1 MKAINVLLA
10 LVVSLLVAVLVFE
23 GGLRLMGFGP
33 QERLVDFHPNLGW
46 AKKPNF
52 EIDRSGKEY
61 DITIRTNE
69 YGLVDDSMESRR
81 KPGAYRVLALGDSFT
96 QGFSVE
102 RQDLFV
108 DRLES
113 WWEAEGR
120 DIDVVNAGTEAYDT
134 AQSVT
139 WFLEEG
145 RDFDPDLVLLFAYE
159 NDLYWNSQAVYTTP
173 DGDREKP
180 RFSATGEREK
190 MGFDPPAD
198 SGWLST
204 TATGK
209 VLGKLTG
216 GPAATD
222 QSFTAPTGK
231 PAFKEF
237 APLLVEEPDFM
248 ADVRAHTRG
257 ALLALQQRCEEEGIS
272 AIVVPIPSRS
282 VYDAGYRST
291 VSNLY
296 LGGVGPDQWAPDKPV
311 ELFLE
316 LAGDVGLATLD
327 PREALGEG
335 AGGDLYFEHD
345 WHLNPEG
352 NAVFAS
358 YLHDELDRLGAVP
371 ATTQVAAMPEVPARE
386 AGGAP
391 FALKL
396 YVGLLVFLSV
406 LYISTYPQEP
416 KWQPPLKIAVMLG
429 VVFGLFIGVGK
440 LQAALPPKISG
451 LLAPVLLIG
460 ILGFVAYKL
469 GNRLGTIAE
478 LMKAF
483 ALRGHWYLMP
493 LVIVLLTIGSLLVV
507 AASSPLVAPFI
518 YTLF

>member
-10 LVVSLLVAVLVFE
+10 IAVSLLVGLLVFE
-23 GGLRLMGFGP
+23 GGLRIMGFGP

-69 YGLVDDSMESRR
+69 YGLVDDSMASRR

-113 WWEAEGR
+113 WWAEEGR

-159 NDLYWNSQAVYTTP
+159 NDLYWNSQAFYTTP

-180 RFSATGEREK
+180 RFSPDGEREN
-190 MGFDPPAD
+190 MGFDPPED
-198 SGWLST
+198 SGWLSN

-209 VLGKLTG
+209 LLGKFLS
-216 GPAATD
+216 GPEATD

-237 APLLVEEPDFM
+237 APLLVDEPEFM
-248 ADVRAHTRG
+248 DDVRAHTRG
-257 ALLALQQRCEEEGIS
+257 ALLALQRRCEEEGIP

-282 VYDAGYRST
+282 VYDAKYRGT
-291 VSNLY
+291 VSGTY
-296 LGGVGPDQWAPDKPV
+296 LGGVSNDQWAPDKPV
-311 ELFLE
+311 EIFLE
-316 LAGDVGLATLD
+316 IADDVGLATLD
-327 PREALGEG
+327 PREALAEG
-335 AGGDLYFEHD
+335 GGDLYFQHD
-345 WHLNPEG
+345 WHLNPGG

-358 YLHDELDRLGAVP
+358 YLHDELDRMGAVP
-371 ATTQVAAMPEVPARE
+371 AATEVVAMPAPPEPESA
-386 AGGAP
+386 GAP
-391 FALKL
+391 FAVKL
-396 YVGLLVFLSV
+396 YAFLLVFLSV
-406 LYISTYPQEP
+406 LYISTYPEEP
-416 KWQPPLKIAVMLG
+416 KWQPPLKIATLLA
-429 VVFGLFIGVGK
+429 VVFGLVIGLVK
-440 LQAALPPKISG
+440 LQAALPPTVASF
-451 LLAPVLLIG
+451 LAPLVVLG

-469 GNRLGTIAE
+469 GNRLGTITE